1 VNKRFEELSGT
12 SFAKLKGNSLDKLF
26 KLNKTKEEFYA
37 IMAKAVS
44 GDMAIAINQYTTSD
58 NKTFWLKEYYIS
70 VLDSKKLPFKV
81 ISIAIDITNLKEEE
95 IKNTNLQKEL
105 ENASKRTGETTESKP
120 EDVENKVIVDKTE
133 LLFPKVEL
141 DKDLNFIKIND
152 LFSKQFSFT
161 IKRFERQT
169 FNKNY
174 CLKRN

>member
-1 VNKRFEELSGT
+1 
-12 SFAKLKGNSLDKLF
+12 
-26 KLNKTKEEFYA
+26 
-37 IMAKAVS
+37 
-44 GDMAIAINQYTTSD
+44 
-58 NKTFWLKEYYIS
+58 
-70 VLDSKKLPFKV
+70 LPFKV

-161 IKRFERQT
+161 IKD
-169 FNKNY
+169 
-174 CLKRN
+174 LKGKPLTRIIASKETEELYAFLDGLK